1 MEVGLDK
8 PARLIIRLL
17 FRSASDLSKST
28 NITTNTETAMLFS
41 WDWSWSRRRGG
52 RAGWRWGRYWANANV
67 AVQSDTD
74 IIAEIQ
80 IAVTE
85 VIQLGH

>member
-1 MEVGLDK
+1 
-8 PARLIIRLL
+8 
-17 FRSASDLSKST
+17 
-28 NITTNTETAMLFS
+28 MLFS

-80 IAVTE
+80 IAMTE
-85 VIQLGH
+85 VIQLGN